1 MTTHTLRSRVL
12 AALLACMLAL
22 GGTAAAQAS
31 ECGVDRPIVFADLDW
46 DSAQVLNEVVRSI
59 LEEGWGC
66 ATDSIPGSTLPMLQ
80 GAIRGDID
88 IYMELWTDNV
98 PEFWEEAVAA
108 GTVVELNAVF
118 DDATQG
124 FYVPRYLV
132 EGDAERGIEALA
144 PDLRH
149 VEDLPQYAHLFRDP
163 EQPDKGRFYNCI
175 IGWYCEGINNVK
187 FHVYDMDE
195 HFTNFRPGTGVALA
209 TTMQT
214 AYLRGEPWFGY
225 YWAPTWVL
233 GALDMIRLE
242 EPAYDEACWEHMNA
256 YVDTPEQ
263 ATMACA
269 YPQSAAVVVLG
280 SRYKD
285 QVPDDILTFL
295 SSIRAPSAVIN
306 DLLAFMQESDATPGE
321 AARNFLATNPDLWTF
336 WLDDVDDVYLERV
349 RAALR

>member
-12 AALLACMLAL
+12 AALLACTLAL
-22 GGTAAAQAS
+22 GGTAAAQAND
-31 ECGVDRPIVFADLDW
+31 CGVDRPLVFADLDW

-66 ATDSIPGSTLPMLQ
+66 ATDSIPGSTLPMMQ

-108 GTVVELNAVF
+108 GTVVELNPVF

-149 VEDLPQYAHLFRDP
+149 IDDIAQYAHLFRDP

-233 GALDMIRLE
+233 GALDMIRLD

-256 YVDTPEQ
+256 HADTPEQ

-269 YPQSAAVVVLG
+269 YPDSAAVVVLG

-306 DLLAFMQESDATPGE
+306 DLLAFMQASDATPGE

-336 WLDDVDDVYLERV
+336 WLDDVDEVYLERV
-349 RAALR
+349 RAALD